1 MAEALVGG
9 ELVEADEVVDE
20 GQQHERL
27 VCLHGATR
35 AARPQRR
42 CDDDD
47 EASPCRPQR
56 STKLAL
62 TPADP

>member
-9 ELVEADEVVDE
+9 ELVGADEAVDE

-35 AARPQRR
+35 AARPQ
-42 CDDDD
+42 
-47 EASPCRPQR
+47 
-56 STKLAL
+56 
-62 TPADP
+62 